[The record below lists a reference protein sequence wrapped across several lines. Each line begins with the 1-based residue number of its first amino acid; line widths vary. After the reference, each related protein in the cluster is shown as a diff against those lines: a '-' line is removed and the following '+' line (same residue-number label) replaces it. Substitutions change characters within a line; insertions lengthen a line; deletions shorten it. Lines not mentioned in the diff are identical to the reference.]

1 MSICEAA
8 ETFGIPRSTL
18 GNKLHG
24 KSAQTV
30 TVREKAQCFQ
40 RLLKI
45 GKKNFGTY
53 IFILFV

>member
-1 MSICEAA
+1 MSIREAA

-18 GNKLHG
+18 GDNLRG
-24 KSAQTV
+24 KVHQ
-30 TVREKAQCFQ
+30 RLQLGEKTQCFQ

-53 IFILFV
+53 IFILFI